1 MRGSCSPT
9 RVDLRVVILEQAAT
23 LCFIGHA
30 PAEYWRGLI
39 VQADATMASRRAER
53 EAGLVVIERHDLAS
67 DRRLTLV
74 TDKDSLSVCA

>member
-39 VQADATMASRRAER
+39 VQADATMASRRFMS
-53 EAGLVVIERHDLAS
+53 AS
-67 DRRLTLV
+67 T
-74 TDKDSLSVCA
+74 S